1 MPQYP
6 IAYAMIL
13 RTPPHTHGP
22 QNDRCPICE
31 YWTCRCPR
39 TAVAR

>member
-1 MPQYP
+1 MHDRMQHC
-6 IAYAMIL
+6 A
-13 RTPPHTHGP
+13 HTHAHGP